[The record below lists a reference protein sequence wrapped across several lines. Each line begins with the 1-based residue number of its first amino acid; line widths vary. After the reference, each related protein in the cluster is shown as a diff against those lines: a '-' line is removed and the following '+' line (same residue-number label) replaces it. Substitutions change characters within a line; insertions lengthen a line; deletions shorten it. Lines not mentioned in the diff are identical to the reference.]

1 MCYSGACHYE
11 LADGTCKGRPSGR
24 SLRFRPGCMDDE
36 DFEAYKAS
44 ADEDAILEYELSQGD
59 DDV

>member
-11 LADGTCKGRPSGR
+11 RADGTCKGRPSGR
-24 SLRFRPGCMDDE
+24 LLLSRPGCMDEE

-59 DDV
+59 DDE